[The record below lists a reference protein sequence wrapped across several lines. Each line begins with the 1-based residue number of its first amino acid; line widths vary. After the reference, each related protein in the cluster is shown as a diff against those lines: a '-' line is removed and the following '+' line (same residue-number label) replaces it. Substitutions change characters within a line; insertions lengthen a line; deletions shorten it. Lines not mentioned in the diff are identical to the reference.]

1 MKVPAM
7 LVCLIFMFGQTPALL
22 AQFTPIIA
30 KQRSVSYQTQPDG
43 SEIVVQ
49 QTEGTYFRS
58 SSGSVVEN
66 MFHIE
71 DGQEQGEGQTS
82 YFDSFT
88 GRIYS
93 LRHDIKRAVLK
104 DVWPK
109 SLRSLVPSNPNFI
122 GEAVIN
128 GLNCVATPVF
138 LWVNNQATPV
148 GKNWWS
154 LDVDLLVKTETTV
167 GGIRKVRELYDI
179 NFAEPSSSK
188 FKIPS
193 GYMID
198 GSEWQDR
205 QRRRESTP

>member
-1 MKVPAM
+1 MKIPAM

-58 SSGSVVEN
+58 SSGSVMEN
-66 MFHIE
+66 MFHIK

-82 YFDSFT
+82 YFDSLT
-88 GRIYS
+88 SRIYS
-93 LRHDIKRAVLK
+93 LRHDIKRAMLK
-104 DVWPK
+104 EVWPK
-109 SLRSLVPSNPNFI
+109 SLRSLVPSNPDFI

-154 LDVDLLVKTETTV
+154 LDIDLLVKTETTI
-167 GGIRKVRELYDI
+167 GGIRKVRELYEI
-179 NFAEPSSSK
+179 KFTEPSPSK

-193 GYMID
+193 DYMID
-198 GSEWQDR
+198 DSEWQDK
-205 QRRRESTP
+205 QGRERTP